1 MIEQGMKESAE
12 TALRELPGVVGAFV
26 QPDANGHPRE
36 IHLLIKAGPHPR
48 DVAQQV
54 KSLLETRLSIAI
66 DQRIVSIAQ
75 LAEDRK
81 PPARMSGSA
90 VDAAA
95 ASEPVDAG
103 LGRVRLTG
111 VETAVRG
118 NHVTVRVRL
127 DHDGRDIVGEAS
139 ELDAGDGRSRAAGNA
154 AIEAVNRIS
163 GEQAKFGLDF
173 AVEVTAVGH
182 PYALASV
189 TVTSPMLGRRPV
201 SVAGAHPV
209 EDTLETAAAMSV
221 LKATNR
227 LLGFAL
233 RQKSTRRARAPH
245 ER

>member
-1 MIEQGMKESAE
+1 MVEPGMKETAE

-75 LAEDRK
+75 LADEKK
-81 PPARMSGSA
+81 PAAR
-90 VDAAA
+90 AAGTGA
-95 ASEPVDAG
+95 TAAPASEPVDPG

-111 VETAVRG
+111 VETTVRG

-127 DHDGRDIVGEAS
+127 DHDGREIVGEAA
-139 ELDAGDGRSRAAGNA
+139 EIDAGDGRSRAAGNA

-163 GEQAKFGLDF
+163 GDQARFGLDF

-189 TVTSPMLGRRPV
+189 TVTSSLVGRRPV

-233 RQKSTRRARAPH
+233 KERSTRRPRAPH
-245 ER
+245 EP